1 MPQEVLLFGL
11 SIYLSRDIAAIALRL
26 ARAGKGLLLTP
37 LTSAVYVICRETI
50 VWGNAFYLKNKS
62 SENFPT
68 PPIITPFLTTHLQ
81 NKSKYSTNPLIKL
94 ISSLFFLLEAI
105 LLLVYRWPS
114 HKGFVCVWGG
124 YLNTI
129 NK

>member
-11 SIYLSRDIAAIALRL
+11 SIYRSRDIADIALRL

-68 PPIITPFLTTHLQ
+68 PPP
-81 NKSKYSTNPLIKL
+81 
-94 ISSLFFLLEAI
+94 
-105 LLLVYRWPS
+105 LLLLFLPHTSKIKVNIQLIP
-114 HKGFVCVWGG
+114 
-124 YLNTI
+124 
-129 NK
+129 